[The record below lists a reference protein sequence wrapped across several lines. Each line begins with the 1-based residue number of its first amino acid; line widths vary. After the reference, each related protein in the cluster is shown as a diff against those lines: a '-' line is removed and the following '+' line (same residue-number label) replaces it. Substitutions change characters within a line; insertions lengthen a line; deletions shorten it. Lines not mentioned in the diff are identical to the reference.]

1 MTYETGTFRP
11 PYRRGEFRLV
21 DTASEGTYWHSPDG
35 FVVRMASGECER
47 VACAAAPAWAN
58 VAAMLLLRLARH

>member
-21 DTASEGTYWHSPDG
+21 DTASGGTYWHSPDG
-35 FVVRMASGECER
+35 FVVRMASGESER
-47 VACAAAPAWAN
+47 VARAAPAWAN